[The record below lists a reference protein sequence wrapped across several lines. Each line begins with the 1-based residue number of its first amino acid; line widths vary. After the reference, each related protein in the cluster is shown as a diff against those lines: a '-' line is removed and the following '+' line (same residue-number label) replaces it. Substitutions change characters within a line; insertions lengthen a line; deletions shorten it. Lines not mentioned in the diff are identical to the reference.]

1 MKMTDREVIDLINNS
16 LVEEFELDP
25 EHMEPEVD
33 LFEDLGLDSLDI
45 VDLVVLLENAFHF
58 KIREEET
65 IREIRKLG
73 EIHDFVLAKKQELER
88 GAPSTSC

>member
-1 MKMTDREVIDLINNS
+1 MTDREVVELIDNS

-25 EHMEPEVD
+25 AEMLPDAD

-45 VDLVVLLENAFHF
+45 FDMVVLLETAFKF
-58 KIREEET
+58 KIREDVT

-73 EIHDFVLAKKQELER
+73 HIHDFVLARKKEILS
-88 GAPSTSC
+88 ASSLP